1 MKQEVK
7 TDKAPAAI
15 GPYSQAV
22 KAGGMVFVSGQI
34 PLNPDSGELISGDI
48 QAATRQVL
56 ENLQAILHEAGCG
69 LDKVVKV
76 SVFLQDM
83 ADFQKVNEVYGEFF
97 DQTPP
102 ARVCIQVAGL
112 PKGAPVEMEAVAL
125 LQT

>member
-34 PLNPDSGELISGDI
+34 PLNPETGELIFGDI
-48 QAATRQVL
+48 RAATRQVL

-69 LDKVVKV
+69 LDQVVKV

-97 DQTPP
+97 DRTPP
-102 ARVCIQVAGL
+102 ARACIQVAGL
-112 PKGAPVEMEAVAL
+112 PRGALVEMEAVAFI
-125 LQT
+125 